1 MMSQVK
7 TCPKCGGTMRIGKL
21 LARDNPIRHYD
32 LVFEGGGQNKLLPE
46 KKWVTAFAYENCG
59 YLENYLSKTGYVP

>member
-1 MMSQVK
+1 
-7 TCPKCGGTMRIGKL
+7 MRIGKL

-32 LVFEGGGQNKLLPE
+32 LVFEDGGQKKLLPE
-46 KKWVTAFAYENCG
+46 KKWVTAFACENCG